1 MILSLP
7 IEILKVKY
15 ICAVIG
21 TFETSFSH
29 GKLSALPPA
38 NVAWQ
43 VRKGQV

>member
-29 GKLSALPPA
+29 RKLSELLPA

-43 VRKGQV
+43 VQKGEV